1 MAFASGPVSFQRFQI
16 SGAGIA
22 EMDDAFVD
30 ALSAR
35 AFGKTGLL
43 SDDIQLGWIGP
54 NHLFETEI
62 LAASIA
68 FGRFAHLALRVDRL
82 KAPPNVVKSYVNM
95 EQQIALQTSGREF
108 LSRGEKRLAKQAALD
123 RVEKEIRGDGF
134 RRMNSHPVLI
144 DLEEGTVYLAA
155 LGANVADQLM
165 QLFSDTFGGGLEPA
179 DVERTTLR
187 LMSGTKHARA
197 IENLTEGALVRPPDG
212 YDEGGA
218 KFSTGD
224 LSFLGKELLSWLWYQ
239 IDSDEGALQLA
250 SGDHI
255 VVMID
260 QMLRLKCDFGMTGTD
275 LITADGPTAL
285 PEARAA
291 LAIGKQPNKAGLIIG
306 GPSGEFRL
314 KLDATRLSVSGL
326 ILPGGD
332 AEADERERLEQRFE
346 QVADAAHLID
356 ALFELF
362 LHKRVAG
369 DWDVEWRKMSAWAQ
383 GKTEKK
389 LLRAASA

>member
-16 SGAGIA
+16 TGAGIA
-22 EMDDAFVD
+22 EVDDAFVD
-30 ALSAR
+30 VLTAR
-35 AFGKTGLL
+35 AFGKTGVL

-62 LAASIA
+62 LADSIA

-95 EQQIALQTSGREF
+95 EQQIALQSSGRDF

-123 RVEKEIRGDGF
+123 RVEKEIRGGGF

-165 QLFSDTFGGGLEPA
+165 QLFSDTFDGGLEPA

-212 YDEGGA
+212 YDQDGA
-218 KFSTGD
+218 KFSTDD
-224 LSFLGKELLSWLWYQ
+224 LAFLGKELLSWLWYQ
-239 IDSDEGALQLA
+239 IESDEGALQLA

-275 LITADGPTAL
+275 LITADGPTEL

-291 LAIGKQPNKAGLIIG
+291 LGIGKQPNKAGMIIG

-326 ILPGGD
+326 ILPQAD
-332 AEADERERLEQRFE
+332 AEADERERLE
-346 QVADAAHLID
+346 
-356 ALFELF
+356 
-362 LHKRVAG
+362 
-369 DWDVEWRKMSAWAQ
+369 
-383 GKTEKK
+383 
-389 LLRAASA
+389 